1 MIVYRINKPFR
12 WKQQEDFNFY
22 KDQNVI
28 IYSKNVINNHFEEL
42 YIILK
47 REIYFVLLWKNNHLS
62 AKDYILC

>member
-1 MIVYRINKPFR
+1 MIVHKINKPFR

-42 YIILK
+42 YII
-47 REIYFVLLWKNNHLS
+47 
-62 AKDYILC
+62 